1 MSFELSSR
9 VSIGGIK
16 LKTLSDNVIEKKK
29 KTLNSFKP
37 PSQTKDN
44 H

>member
-9 VSIGGIK
+9 VSIGGVK

-29 KTLNSFKP
+29 KKNTQLN
-37 PSQTKDN
+37 
-44 H
+44 

>member
-9 VSIGGIK
+9 VSNGGVK
-16 LKTLSDNVIEKKK
+16 LKTLLDNVIERK
-29 KTLNSFKP
+29 KTLNSIKA